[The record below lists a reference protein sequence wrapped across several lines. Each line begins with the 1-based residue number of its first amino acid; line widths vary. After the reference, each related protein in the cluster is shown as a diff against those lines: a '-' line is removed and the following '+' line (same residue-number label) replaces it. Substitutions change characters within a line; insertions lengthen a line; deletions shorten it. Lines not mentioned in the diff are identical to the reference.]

1 MTFEYWHKWN
11 INHKMYNS
19 LFRIFINDTNH
30 GSEVKRKCYRL
41 FVMYSIAYKSKLL
54 LCQLIKQY
62 LMINIEL
69 TIFS

>member
-54 LCQLIKQY
+54 
-62 LMINIEL
+62 
-69 TIFS
+69 